1 MLYLYYLYL
10 FTYTGVHHNFH
21 QIILFRLTVTQRVSL
36 VGHKVI
42 ALPEYPS
49 SPLVFIYRIYI
60 EKYLCHK
67 WLWLCS
73 ICHNHNA
80 VISSCMTYHRVCKK
94 SNRTG
99 ATSWTG
105 TTCVSRAPELIPR
118 FSVEFV
124 LLNLYFFVLRF
135 VDHCLSF
142 CQFSFDHCFFCHLIN
157 GFRLLSWYHQ
167 TFPTGVG
174 RKVITITHIA
184 FSAIW
189 ANHETII
196 DSTKNVTLIVPKK

>member
-10 FTYTGVHHNFH
+10 FTYIGVHHYFH
-21 QIILFRLTVTQRVSL
+21 QIILCRLTVTQWVSL
-36 VGHKVI
+36 VEQKVI
-42 ALPEYPS
+42 ALPEYLS
-49 SPLVFIYRIYI
+49 SPLVFIYIYI

-73 ICHNHNA
+73 ICHNHNL
-80 VISSCMTYHRVCKK
+80 VISSCMTYHLVRKL
-94 SNRTG
+94 TG
-99 ATSWTG
+99 W
-105 TTCVSRAPELIPR
+105 VPLVEQELLVFPPEFIPR
-118 FSVEFV
+118 FSVEFE
-124 LLNLYFFVLRF
+124 LLNLYFFVLPF

-142 CQFSFDHCFFCHLIN
+142 AFCHLIN
-157 GFRLLSWYHQ
+157 RFRLLSWYHQ

-196 DSTKNVTLIVPKK
+196 NSRSLCSQPQRMWL